1 MTPQDTV
8 TTWLHLSVEWIS
20 CLLVGLSLSLKNK
33 GFLAQLDQ
41 SVGHPTES
49 FKARLLSR
57 LDSDG
62 ERGVVHAKLR
72 RYGHPCSSDAFGHHT
87 YRAYTQ
93 RFLDACVSC
102 HTRIYTRHHSTPNDQ
117 TTNPCNFDDTAQ
129 FTNLVLPDVCL
140 VNLL

>member
-1 MTPQDTV
+1 MGRSWNTGG
-8 TTWLHLSVEWIS
+8 I
-20 CLLVGLSLSLKNK
+20 SLKKK

-102 HTRIYTRHHSTPNDQ
+102 HTRIYPSSFYPQ
-117 TTNPCNFDDTAQ
+117 
-129 FTNLVLPDVCL
+129 
-140 VNLL
+140 